1 MKSID
6 YYLKIT
12 YNLLIAK
19 QKRNVW
25 KCIKKEGFYMRK
37 RNITGLL
44 FAAALVMA
52 GSQMGVLESQARPH
66 HGDDWEDRWEDRWDD
81 DRWDD
86 DDDDD
91 DDDHHWGGGNHHHGG
106 NGGNDDGEH
115 RPAVGGFVNVVYF
128 CEEDNTVWAN
138 GEIWAAGLADGK
150 GNVNSSELTNV
161 PEGYKLKE
169 VGDFYYDGGAEL
181 RIQVVPNVV
190 KGGMVNVVY
199 ECKEENHVWANGE
212 IWAAG
217 LVNGKGN
224 VNSSE
229 LTNVPEGYKL
239 KEVGDFYYDGG
250 AELRIQV
257 VPEETR
263 GGYVN
268 IVYYCEATNHVWA
281 NGEIWAAGLVNGK
294 GNVNSSELTNVPEG
308 YKLKEVGD
316 FYYDGGAEL
325 RIPVIQWYR

>member
-1 MKSID
+1 
-6 YYLKIT
+6 
-12 YNLLIAK
+12 
-19 QKRNVW
+19 
-25 KCIKKEGFYMRK
+25 MRK

-81 DRWDD
+81 DDDDDDRWDDDDDDDDRWDDDRWDD

-91 DDDHHWGGGNHHHGG
+91 DDDHHWGGGNHHHRG

-128 CEEDNTVWAN
+128 CEEDNT
-138 GEIWAAGLADGK
+138 
-150 GNVNSSELTNV
+150 
-161 PEGYKLKE
+161 
-169 VGDFYYDGGAEL
+169 
-181 RIQVVPNVV
+181 
-190 KGGMVNVVY
+190 
-199 ECKEENHVWANGE
+199 VWANGE

-268 IVYYCEATNHVWA
+268 IVYYCEAANHVWA
-281 NGEIWAAGLVNGK
+281 NGEIWAEGLVNGK

>member
-19 QKRNVW
+19 QKRNVR

-66 HGDDWEDRWEDRWDD
+66 HGDDWEDRWE

-138 GEIWAAGLADGK
+138 GEIWAAGL
-150 GNVNSSELTNV
+150 
-161 PEGYKLKE
+161 
-169 VGDFYYDGGAEL
+169 
-181 RIQVVPNVV
+181 
-190 KGGMVNVVY
+190 
-199 ECKEENHVWANGE
+199 
-212 IWAAG
+212 
-217 LVNGKGN
+217 
-224 VNSSE
+224 
-229 LTNVPEGYKL
+229 
-239 KEVGDFYYDGG
+239 
-250 AELRIQV
+250 
-257 VPEETR
+257 
-263 GGYVN
+263 
-268 IVYYCEATNHVWA
+268 
-281 NGEIWAAGLVNGK
+281 VNGK

>member
-1 MKSID
+1 
-6 YYLKIT
+6 
-12 YNLLIAK
+12 
-19 QKRNVW
+19 
-25 KCIKKEGFYMRK
+25 MRK

-66 HGDDWEDRWEDRWDD
+66 HGDDWEDRWEDRWDDDDDEDDRWDDDDDDDD

-181 RIQVVPNVV
+181 RIQIVPNVV

-268 IVYYCEATNHVWA
+268 VVYYCEATNHVWA
-281 NGEIWAAGLVNGK
+281 NGEIWAEGLVNGK

>member
-1 MKSID
+1 
-6 YYLKIT
+6 
-12 YNLLIAK
+12 
-19 QKRNVW
+19 
-25 KCIKKEGFYMRK
+25 
-37 RNITGLL
+37 
-44 FAAALVMA
+44 
-52 GSQMGVLESQARPH
+52 MGVLESQARPH

-181 RIQVVPNVV
+181 RI
-190 KGGMVNVVY
+190 
-199 ECKEENHVWANGE
+199 
-212 IWAAG
+212 
-217 LVNGKGN
+217 
-224 VNSSE
+224 
-229 LTNVPEGYKL
+229 
-239 KEVGDFYYDGG
+239 
-250 AELRIQV
+250 
-257 VPEETR
+257 
-263 GGYVN
+263 
-268 IVYYCEATNHVWA
+268 
-281 NGEIWAAGLVNGK
+281 
-294 GNVNSSELTNVPEG
+294 
-308 YKLKEVGD
+308 
-316 FYYDGGAEL
+316 
-325 RIPVIQWYR
+325 PVIQWYR

>member
-1 MKSID
+1 
-6 YYLKIT
+6 
-12 YNLLIAK
+12 
-19 QKRNVW
+19 
-25 KCIKKEGFYMRK
+25 MRK

-66 HGDDWEDRWEDRWDD
+66 HGDDWDDRWEDRWDDDDDD

-91 DDDHHWGGGNHHHGG
+91 RWDDDDDDRWDDDDDDRWDDDDDDH
-106 NGGNDDGEH
+106 DGED
-115 RPAVGGFVNVVYF
+115 RPAVGGFVNVVYE
-128 CEEDNTVWAN
+128 CKEENHVWAN
-138 GEIWAAGLADGK
+138 GEIWAAGLVNGK

-161 PEGYKLKE
+161 PEGYRLKE
-169 VGDFYYDGGAEL
+169 VGDFYYDGGSEL
-181 RIQVVPNVV
+181 RIQVVPKEV

-250 AELRIQV
+250 SELRIQ
-257 VPEETR
+257 
-263 GGYVN
+263 
-268 IVYYCEATNHVWA
+268 IV
-281 NGEIWAAGLVNGK
+281 
-294 GNVNSSELTNVPEG
+294 
-308 YKLKEVGD
+308 
-316 FYYDGGAEL
+316 
-325 RIPVIQWYR
+325 RWYR